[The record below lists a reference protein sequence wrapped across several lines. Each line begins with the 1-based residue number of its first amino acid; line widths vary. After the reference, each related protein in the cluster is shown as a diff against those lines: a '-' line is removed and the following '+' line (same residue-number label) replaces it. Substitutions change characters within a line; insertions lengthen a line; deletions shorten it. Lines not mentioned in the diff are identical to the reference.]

1 MLIKGNIWGN
11 IKKAVRSW
19 RWWSD
24 RVVNSNVKDLA
35 VLPPL
40 KLAFYTFII
49 CEQTTLW
56 LIGPNSDKFMTKWT
70 FISQQRD
77 PKWHIH
83 SNGQLAWMDFSYSY
97 ILKWENAEI
106 VKKYVGRFTTPLKD
120 TQKDD
125 KKALSNVLRAQ
136 NIYTEYIH
144 FEWEDKKDLKEW
156 KYKSKS

>member
-1 MLIKGNIWGN
+1 MMIKGNIWGN

-24 RVVNSNVKDLA
+24 RVVNPNVKDLA

-77 PKWHIH
+77 PNDTFIPTVHLHEWI
-83 SNGQLAWMDFSYSY
+83 SPSY

-106 VKKYVGRFTTPLKD
+106 VKKYVGRFTTPLKY

-125 KKALSNVLRAQ
+125 KKPYQ
-136 NIYTEYIH
+136 M
-144 FEWEDKKDLKEW
+144 F
-156 KYKSKS
+156 

>member
-1 MLIKGNIWGN
+1 MN
-11 IKKAVRSW
+11 
-19 RWWSD
+19 
-24 RVVNSNVKDLA
+24 
-35 VLPPL
+35 
-40 KLAFYTFII
+40 KLHYDWLDQTVINLWPNGRLYLSKETQNDTFIPTVNLH
-49 CEQTTLW
+49 EW
-56 LIGPNSDKFMTKWT
+56 
-70 FISQQRD
+70 IS
-77 PKWHIH
+77 P
-83 SNGQLAWMDFSYSY
+83 SY

-120 TQKDD
+120 TQKYD

>member
-1 MLIKGNIWGN
+1 MIKGNIWGN
-11 IKKAVRSW
+11 IKNAVRSW

-24 RVVNSNVKDLA
+24 HVVNSNVKDLA

-40 KLAFYTFII
+40 YVNKLHYDWLDQTVINLWPNGRLYLSKETQNDTFIPTVNLH
-49 CEQTTLW
+49 EW
-56 LIGPNSDKFMTKWT
+56 
-70 FISQQRD
+70 IS
-77 PKWHIH
+77 P
-83 SNGQLAWMDFSYSY
+83 SY

-106 VKKYVGRFTTPLKD
+106 VKKICWTFHNAIERYSERW
-120 TQKDD
+120 Q
-125 KKALSNVLRAQ
+125 KALSNVLRAQ

>member
-1 MLIKGNIWGN
+1 MIEGNIWGN

-83 SNGQLAWMDFSYSY
+83 SNGQLAWMDFPYLYFKMGKCGDSEKICWTFYNAIERYSERWQKSP
-97 ILKWENAEI
+97 IKCF
-106 VKKYVGRFTTPLKD
+106 KSSKYLHR
-120 TQKDD
+120 
-125 KKALSNVLRAQ
+125 
-136 NIYTEYIH
+136 IYT
-144 FEWEDKKDLKEW
+144 FWMRR
-156 KYKSKS
+156 